1 MIVSEKLEA
10 RCAVWRTSMAFF
22 LILLLLILIFDKA
35 KLHLAINSVHAPSA
49 FAVFISLA
57 LFSNKRLWQLLFTFL
72 AMLVAFSRVYLS
84 QHFVMDI
91 WAGALIGCICV
102 AFAWKILKTRE
113 NSWLDKSIIH
123 LCK

>member
-1 MIVSEKLEA
+1 
-10 RCAVWRTSMAFF
+10 MAFF